1 MRLWL
6 WMLVCIWKTHTHTH
20 TMYTNL
26 HAFIHPWL
34 TYVQFFTFTHKLHF
48 TKIQL
53 TVLKLLALNVASL
66 FSVPRFPA
74 RLHNAFPYFIV
85 SLSFQPLSF
94 SWRQRERG
102 KHQPRSLFF
111 FFWCCLIISLFP
123 TFPFY
128 RHFSRPRY
136 TSCFIPFAFTR
147 VPNWLLSCGFLTL
160 SFSEAS
166 VIFTHSWK
174 MLLCEWQLE
183 SRMTFLCRK
192 HSKIYIQSLLFFTA
206 LSLLLLPLWLLL
218 LFSS

>member
-111 FFWCCLIISLFP
+111 SSGAASLSLSFQPSPFIAISLVHVIPPASFHSP
-123 TFPFY
+123 LPVSRTGFF
-128 RHFSRPRY
+128 HAAFSLSLSRKRP
-136 TSCFIPFAFTR
+136 S
-147 VPNWLLSCGFLTL
+147 SSLTL
-160 SFSEAS
+160 ERCYYVSDS
-166 VIFTHSWK
+166 
-174 MLLCEWQLE
+174 
-183 SRMTFLCRK
+183 
-192 HSKIYIQSLLFFTA
+192 
-206 LSLLLLPLWLLL
+206 
-218 LFSS
+218 